1 MADSRRP
8 VLVSVMQYEDE
19 LKAGTVATRDVIAVA
34 ARLGADGIEI
44 RPEFWRDK
52 AAELP
57 EARDLV
63 AAHGLQ
69 VTYATRTTLF
79 SAEPDGAA
87 RLRDDIDDTRAIGAS
102 QLRVF
107 SGPIPADGHATGWA
121 AGRAMADYAAERG
134 IVLALENFGQ
144 APGNRLAEL
153 AGILDRID
161 ASALAVNI
169 DIGNFASNGEDVPA
183 AIRALGART
192 ASAHLRDQDS
202 RGTFALGDGGLPL
215 GAIMAE
221 FERLPQRLLYCFEF
235 AGGGDPD
242 GRIARSIA
250 YLRERRWV

>member
-107 SGPIPADGHATGWA
+107 SGPIPADDDSAGWA
-121 AGRAMADYAAERG
+121 AGREMADYAAERG
-134 IVLALENFGQ
+134 LLRGREKA
-144 APGNRLAEL
+144 ASP
-153 AGILDRID
+153 AG
-161 ASALAVNI
+161 SAA
-169 DIGNFASNGEDVPA
+169 GS
-183 AIRALGART
+183 
-192 ASAHLRDQDS
+192 
-202 RGTFALGDGGLPL
+202 GTEGS
-215 GAIMAE
+215 M
-221 FERLPQRLLYCFEF
+221 
-235 AGGGDPD
+235 
-242 GRIARSIA
+242 
-250 YLRERRWV
+250 